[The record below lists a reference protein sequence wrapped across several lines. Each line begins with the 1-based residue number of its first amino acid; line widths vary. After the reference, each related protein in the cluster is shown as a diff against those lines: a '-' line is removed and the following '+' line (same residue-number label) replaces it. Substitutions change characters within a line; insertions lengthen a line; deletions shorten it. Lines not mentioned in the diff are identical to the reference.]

1 MSTLPLPAHTTH
13 WALPPS
19 PQATGHTSLSCP
31 FHLQDYNPTSAS
43 PNHYTTRGNG
53 CWWQVVWPLLNH
65 ILSDNKPN
73 TINSSE
79 SAAEVLVTFVD
90 ALSPVPQQGIIA
102 VCMNPCLLRPQWC
115 LMVTDRIKRGLD

>member
-1 MSTLPLPAHTTH
+1 MKLSHTVVFFFSFSVVIFNVHTPPACPHYPLGTTSFPTGHWPHISFMS
-13 WALPPS
+13 LPP
-19 PQATGHTSLSCP
+19 PKL
-31 FHLQDYNPTSAS
+31 YNPTSAS

-79 SAAEVLVTFVD
+79 SAAEALVTFVD
-90 ALSPVPQQGIIA
+90 ALFHV
-102 VCMNPCLLRPQWC
+102 
-115 LMVTDRIKRGLD
+115 KGL